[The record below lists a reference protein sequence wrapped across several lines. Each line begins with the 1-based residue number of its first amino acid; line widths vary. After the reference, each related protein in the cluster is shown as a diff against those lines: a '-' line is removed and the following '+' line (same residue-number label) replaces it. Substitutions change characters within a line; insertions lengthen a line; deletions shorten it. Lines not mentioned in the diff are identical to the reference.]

1 MTPEERK
8 EYIKYRIETAYKS
21 YEAAIVLLKNKFMSA
36 ALNRLYYS
44 VFYIVN
50 ALLVKN
56 GIITKTHNGIKQ
68 QFSLNFVK
76 KGIIDEKYGIILS
89 KLSNLR
95 QKADYG
101 NYFEADKELVVSF
114 LEPVKDMI
122 NEIEKLLTD

>member
-1 MTPEERK
+1 MTTEERK

-21 YEAAIVLLKNKFMSA
+21 YEAAIILLENNFMNS

-56 GIITKTHNGIKQ
+56 GIVSKTHNGTRQ

-76 KGIIDEKYGIILS
+76 KGIVNEKYGIILS

-101 NYFEADKELVVSF
+101 NYLEVEKELVVSF
-114 LEPVKDMI
+114 LDLVK
-122 NEIEKLLTD
+122 